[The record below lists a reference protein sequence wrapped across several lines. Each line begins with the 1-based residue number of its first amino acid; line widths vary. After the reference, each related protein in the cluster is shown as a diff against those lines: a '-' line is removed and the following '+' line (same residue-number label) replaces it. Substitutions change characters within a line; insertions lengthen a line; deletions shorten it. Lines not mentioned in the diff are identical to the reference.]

1 VSDVQALKRVESGRR
16 VRRSVSLTG
25 SQPSTAAMARSLS
38 KSPMKVMTIDGGKRR
53 FAAYIRS
60 LSDEE

>member
-1 VSDVQALKRVESGRR
+1 
-16 VRRSVSLTG
+16 
-25 SQPSTAAMARSLS
+25 MARSLS